1 MILKSIDLENFMCYF
16 GENRFEFSEG
26 INVIIGDNG
35 YGKSKL
41 FDALYWVMYDK
52 CFDTSAKEFRP
63 TKLLKNTIISDR
75 AIFEASDGPIQCS
88 VTLTFHDEKNDDTYT
103 LNRALR
109 ANKDAKDISYANSV
123 ERVTKKKAFIQT
135 AHVVDDQE
143 EVERIKKKILPENIQ
158 PYMWFQGEQVEKIID
173 FKDSE
178 TLSKAIN
185 VLSDISRFDDITSRA
200 EKLYKQ
206 VKNELKRKKG
216 SLSENKEQSDSLEE
230 EREKL
235 EKRLADI
242 TAQLLEAKM
251 NSTKARE
258 KSENLLAKLEDAQK
272 IKELDEK
279 RKNIEKDYNAVHSQL
294 LHEQL
299 TFHKK
304 LFTNS
309 WIIKGT
315 EQLIGEFNHK
325 FCKYEDDRLQKTVEI
340 KTKLALENEV
350 IKELQTRL
358 PLNVPEPIYV
368 QKMLEQEQCLVCNR
382 EAKKGTEA
390 YNSIASLI
398 NRSAEKTKELN
409 QLDISQH
416 NFTKAFKH
424 LYNVGLNQ
432 EQKIPHI
439 DDDINN
445 TLVKIQQLITQKS
458 DLRVELEEIS
468 NEVENLV
475 LETSIDSDKAKGIVD
490 ELRAQNEHSRRFDTY
505 IGQYEAQIKAYE
517 KQIQSLEEQFNKL
530 VVGEVPTS
538 LLEKYKVAN
547 DLHKAAVSTRERVF
561 NKLVQTL
568 EDEANKHYLS
578 MTQDNLSARGIIKLR
593 EYNGNYTPEL
603 VDEEGNQ
610 LFQLNTGNIILIKLA
625 TIMAIISARKS
636 TRDTDLYTLISDAPM
651 SVFGDD
657 YTIGFCKTVSNTYN
671 QSIIMSKEFY
681 KNEKLRDELLHSKDI
696 SLGKVYMITPN
707 LPESERSNRNK
718 LSTNIKALN

>member
-16 GENRFEFSEG
+16 GENRFEFTEG

-41 FDALYWVMYDK
+41 FDALYWVMYDE

-63 TKLLKNTIISDR
+63 TKQLKNTIISDR
-75 AIFEASDGPIQCS
+75 AIFEAIDEPVQCS
-88 VTLTFHDEKNDDTYT
+88 ITLTFHDQRNDNTYT
-103 LNRALR
+103 LNRTLR
-109 ANKDAKDISYANSV
+109 ANKNGSDVSYANSV
-123 ERVTKKKAFIQT
+123 EKVTKKKAFIQT

-143 EVERIKKKILPENIQ
+143 EVERIKKKILPDNIK
-158 PYMWFQGEQVEKIID
+158 PYMWFQGEQVENIID

-178 TLSKAIN
+178 TLTRAIN
-185 VLSDISRFDDITSRA
+185 VLSDISRFDDIASRA
-200 EKLYKQ
+200 EKLYSQ
-206 VKNELKRKKG
+206 LKNELKKKKG
-216 SLSENKEQSDSLEE
+216 SLSKNKEQSDSLEG

-235 EKRLADI
+235 ERRLADI
-242 TAQLLEAKM
+242 KVQLSEAQR
-251 NSTKARE
+251 NSAKARE
-258 KSENLLAKLEDAQK
+258 KGENLLAKLEDAQK

-315 EQLIGEFNHK
+315 EQLIEEFNHK
-325 FCKYEDDRLQKTVEI
+325 FSKYEDDRLQKTVEI

-432 EQKIPHI
+432 EQKIPQI
-439 DDDINN
+439 DEDINN

-475 LETSIDSDKAKGIVD
+475 LETSIDSERAKGIVD
-490 ELRAQNEHSRRFDTY
+490 ELRVQSEYSRRFDTY

-538 LLEKYKVAN
+538 LLEKYKVVN